1 MPGII
6 ATALEAAGVLN
17 PSRERS
23 PAAGAGR
30 GGLAGSGWDGE
41 GWELLLNDPGAFRGG
56 PMLHGQATSGDA
68 GGVGRKARSASR
80 KMSLGPRPELSYV
93 RKVSLSAAANPYT
106 SASFR
111 ILVDGVPVD
120 EVSAVG
126 MEYAETEWTRR
137 AGIDLGQF
145 ADRTVTLT
153 LEVAAAANVQ
163 SEVFAKVWLDE
174 ITVANAAEVE
184 QV

>member
-1 MPGII
+1 MDY
-6 ATALEAAGVLN
+6 
-17 PSRERS
+17 S
-23 PAAGAGR
+23 
-30 GGLAGSGWDGE
+30 
-41 GWELLLNDPGAFRGG
+41 
-56 PMLHGQATSGDA
+56 
-68 GGVGRKARSASR
+68 
-80 KMSLGPRPELSYV
+80 
-93 RKVSLSAAANPYT
+93 
-106 SASFR
+106 
-111 ILVDGVPVD
+111 
-120 EVSAVG
+120 
-126 MEYAETEWTRR
+126 ETEWTRR